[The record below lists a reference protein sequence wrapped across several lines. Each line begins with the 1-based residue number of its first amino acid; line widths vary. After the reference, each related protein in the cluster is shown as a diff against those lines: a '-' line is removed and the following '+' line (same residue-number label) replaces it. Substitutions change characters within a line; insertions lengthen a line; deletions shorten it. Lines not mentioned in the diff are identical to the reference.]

1 MIQAVPDVLS
11 PVEEK
16 APSPVINLIESA
28 KAESIAEE
36 EQTDR
41 ENSGSRAFENAAEAL
56 FSIVEMRE
64 RIKAE
69 GLDLRSTIDLVARRT
84 QVITGSSGVVVGW
97 LQHDTLVYPAQGGI
111 AATMTALP
119 SQSNLLRACITK
131 GTVLP
136 LPDAQRDPV
145 VGASCR
151 RESVRS
157 LIVAPIF
164 HDRKGRRGDG
174 TALFRK
180 NALLFQWLM
189 S

>member
-1 MIQAVPDVLS
+1 M
-11 PVEEK
+11 
-16 APSPVINLIESA
+16 ESA

-41 ENSGSRAFENAAEAL
+41 ENLGSRAFENAAEAL

-136 LPDAQRDPV
+136 LPDARSETRWSAPV
-145 VGASCR
+145 AVEKVSGRFWSR
-151 RESVRS
+151 RYFWTEKV
-157 LIVAPIF
+157 P
-164 HDRKGRRGDG
+164 GRWNCS
-174 TALFRK
+174 FP
-180 NALLFQWLM
+180 NSLLFQR
-189 S
+189 